1 MLKTFGVDM
10 VQGYQLDVP
19 SEFHPAVAEY
29 LEKPVNNVIPLGA
42 GHV

>member
-19 SEFHPAVAEY
+19 SEFHPAIAEH

-42 GHV
+42 SHV